1 VEEFAFTECRIKSY
15 VFNSGG
21 PTWQTIVVGQVI
33 LQKTVKEHQKQDVKV
48 ASKVGV
54 TLKTTLNVHP
64 KLAKKGAK
72 IAMAA
77 TRAVKLQPSEVEGF

>member
-48 ASKVGV
+48 ASRAGV
-54 TLKTTLNVHP
+54 ISKMTLSAHP

-77 TRAVKLQPSEVEGF
+77 TRAVKL

>member
-1 VEEFAFTECRIKSY
+1 MFY
-15 VFNSGG
+15 NSGG

-48 ASKVGV
+48 ASKAGG
-54 TLKTTLNVHP
+54 TSKTILNAHP

-77 TRAVKLQPSEVEGF
+77 TKAVKLQPSEVWVS